1 MYDVVIIGGGVA
13 GLAAAMYAGR
23 LGMKT
28 LIVGDDPG
36 GTIML
41 TADIENYPGFKSIP
55 GMELAGKL
63 REHAQEYGAELLEES
78 AINVRRAGNCFEIS
92 TNREKFLSK
101 CIIFATGTKY
111 RKLEVPGAEK
121 FENRGVHYCALC
133 DGPFYSGKVVAV
145 VGGGDSAAKEA
156 LLLANYA
163 KKVYII
169 YRGEKIRPEPIN
181 AKRIEGN
188 EKIEI
193 ITRTNVIE
201 IKGDA
206 KLSSAVLDREY
217 KGSRELEVDGL
228 FIAIGGVPLSSLA
241 KKLGVETNEKGEIKI
256 DRQAKTN
263 VNGIFAAGDVTDTAF
278 KQAITG
284 AAEGVTAA
292 YSAYRYVNEKE
303 FVCTC
308 IDEEYPY

>member
-1 MYDVVIIGGGVA
+1 MHDVAIIGGGAA

-28 LIVGDDPG
+28 LMVCENMG
-36 GTIML
+36 GAIAL
-41 TADIENYPGFKSIP
+41 TAEVENYPGFKSIS
-55 GMELAGKL
+55 GSELAAKL
-63 REHAQEYGAELLEES
+63 REHAQAYGAELVEDS
-78 AINVRRAGNCFEIS
+78 VTKIRRAGDCFEVFTGS
-92 TNREKFLSK
+92 EKFLSK
-101 CIIFATGTKY
+101 CVIFATGTKH
-111 RKLEVPGAEK
+111 RKLEVPGAGK
-121 FENRGVHYCALC
+121 FENRGIHYCALC
-133 DGPFYSGKVVAV
+133 DGPFYRDKVVAV

-163 KKVYII
+163 KKVYMI

-181 AKRIEGN
+181 AKRIESN
-188 EKIEI
+188 KKIEV

-206 KLSSAVLDREY
+206 KLSRVVLDREH
-217 KGSRELEVDGL
+217 KGERELEVDGI
-228 FIAIGGVPLSSLA
+228 FVAIGGVPLSELA
-241 KKLGVETNEKGEIKI
+241 EKLGVETNEKGEIKI

-263 VNGIFAAGDVTDTAF
+263 VSGIFAAGDVTDAAF

-292 YSAYRYVNEKE
+292 YSAYRHINEKE
-303 FVCTC
+303 FVC
-308 IDEEYPY
+308 